1 MLSRVADS
9 IYWMARYMERAE
21 NLARLLM
28 ANQNLMLDAGSRGQE
43 EGNLWEPV
51 LMTTGDEEGYHKLY
65 STMAGAD
72 VEDYLSVRPENSNS
86 ILNCIRT
93 ARENARM
100 IRDQI
105 PDEVWRSVNDL
116 YLFMTCDKGEQ
127 LRQQVRMDYYEEVV
141 RGSCLFQGVARATM
155 MRDEGWQFLQIGT
168 YLERA
173 DKATRLVDMC
183 SDLPMKKDS
192 QAIEHPLRWQSLLHS
207 CSAYHGYREQD
218 NEIDPRSVL
227 EFLFLS
233 DRFSRSVRF
242 CMREVNR
249 ALGQLNPPPGNVGM
263 PAPVRACGLLSAQLE
278 YGTIDEILD
287 HGVHEYIDD
296 LQSKLNTL
304 GLAIFETY
312 VLYADLS
319 PVGPTTSAPVIP
331 LGAWHADQDAHSQQ
345 QQQQQQ
351 Q

>member
-28 ANQNLMLDAGSRGQE
+28 ANQNLMLDAGARGQE
-43 EGNLWEPV
+43 EDNLWEPV
-51 LMTTGDEEGYHKLY
+51 LMATGDDEGYYAVYDTL
-65 STMAGAD
+65 TGPN
-72 VEDYLSVRPENSNS
+72 VEDYLSVRPENFNS
-86 ILNCIRT
+86 IVNCIRT

-105 PDEVWRSVNDL
+105 PDEVWRSANDL
-116 YLFMTCDKGEQ
+116 YLLITSERGEQ
-127 LRQQVRMDYYEEVV
+127 LRQQTRTEYYEEVV

-173 DKATRLVDMC
+173 DKTSRLVDMC
-183 SDLPMKKDS
+183 SGLPMKKSS
-192 QAIEHPLRWQSLLHS
+192 QGIAHPLRWQSLLHS
-207 CSAYHGYREQD
+207 CSAYHGYREHD
-218 NEIDPRSVL
+218 NEIDPRGVL

-249 ALGQLNPPPGNVGM
+249 AMTQLDAPPGMQGM
-263 PAPVRACGLLSAQLE
+263 PPPVRACGLLRARLE
-278 YGTIDEILD
+278 FGTIDEILD
-287 HGVHEYIDD
+287 HGVHEFIDD
-296 LQSKLNTL
+296 LQTKLNEI
-304 GLAIFETY
+304 GKDIFETY

-319 PVGPTTSAPVIP
+319 PVGPTTAAPVVP
-331 LGAWHADQDAHSQQ
+331 AGAWHPSLDINMQQ
-345 QQQQQQ
+345 QQQQQ
-351 Q
+351 